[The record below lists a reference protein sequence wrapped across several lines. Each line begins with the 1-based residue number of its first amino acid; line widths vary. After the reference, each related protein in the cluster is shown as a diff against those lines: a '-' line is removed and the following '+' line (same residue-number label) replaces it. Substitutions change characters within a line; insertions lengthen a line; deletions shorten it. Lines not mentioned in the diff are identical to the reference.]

1 MEEKYNSHPI
11 ELKWQKKWEENR
23 IFKTRIEKNKPKFYE
38 LEMYP
43 YPSGKIHMGH
53 VRNYSIGDVIA
64 RYRRMNG
71 YNVMHPIGF
80 DAFGMPAENAAIE
93 HNLRPE
99 TWTKENIATMTKQLR
114 KMGFSYDWD
123 GVVITCDPEYYKW
136 EQKLFIDMLKK
147 NMVYKKKA
155 EVNYCPHCQ
164 TVLANEQVID
174 GKCWRC
180 EEEVIKKEISEWFF
194 KITDYAEQLLEDM
207 EQIRKGWPEKVLVQQ
222 TNWIGKSIG
231 AKVKFKVSEKDEV
244 LEVFTT
250 RPDTLFGATF
260 MCIAPNHPLLKKLMK
275 GNPYEKN
282 VQKFIEKFLRTKDIK
297 EKEKEGIFTGIYV
310 ENPVNGE
317 KIPLYAANF
326 VLLEYG
332 TGIIMSVPAHDQ
344 RDFEFAKKYD
354 LPVRVVVYKKGATPE
369 GGELTEAYEGEGI
382 MVNSGSFDGLDS
394 EQGKW
399 EITKWLQQKGLA
411 EKKINYALRDWNVS
425 RQRYWGAPI
434 PVVYCKKCGI
444 VPVNEEDLP
453 VKLPENAP
461 LTGEGD
467 SPLKRV
473 KSFVKTT
480 CPKCGGEAE
489 RETDTFDTFVES
501 SWYFLRYVS
510 PHEKDKAFDEKQ
522 VEYWMPVDQYV
533 GGIEHA
539 IMHLL
544 YARYFTKVF
553 RDLKYIDIDEPFKRL
568 LTQGMVIK
576 DGAKMSKSK
585 GNIVNPDYIIENY
598 GADTARLFILFAAPP
613 EKDLDWSDEGVE
625 GSYRF
630 LNRVWRIIYRYKDV
644 CKSNGKAVE
653 LKEEK
658 GKKLHY
664 LTHFTIK
671 WVTEDIEKR
680 YHFNTAIAHLMELT
694 NAIYDYM
701 YEEKEE
707 DKITIE
713 EAIRTLIILLS
724 VFAPHIAEE
733 MWEGIGE
740 KPFVSD
746 QCWPEYDE
754 NALIKKM
761 IKMAITVNGR
771 LRDEIEVEKDAAEE
785 KIRELALNSKRIQ
798 KYIQGKEVKKIIV
811 VKQKLVN
818 MVVK

>member
-64 RYRRMNG
+64 RYKRMNG
-71 YNVMHPIGF
+71 YNVMHPVGF

-99 TWTKENIATMTKQLR
+99 TWTKENIATMTKQLKR
-114 KMGFSYDWD
+114 MGFSYDWD
-123 GVVITCDPEYYKW
+123 GAVITCDPEYYKW
-136 EQKLFIDMLKK
+136 EQKLFIEMLKK

-180 EEEVIKKEISEWFF
+180 GGEVTKKEISEWFF
-194 KITDYAEQLLEDM
+194 KITDYAEQLLKDM

-260 MCIAPNHPLLKKLMK
+260 MSIAPDHPLLKKLMK
-275 GNPYEKN
+275 GSSYEEK
-282 VQKFIEKFLRTKDIK
+282 VQKFIEKFLKTKDIK

-344 RDFEFAKKYD
+344 RDFEFAKKYN
-354 LPVRVVVYKKGATPE
+354 LPVRVVVYKKGAMPE
-369 GGELTEAYEGEGI
+369 DGKLTEAYEGEGI
-382 MVNSGSFDGLDS
+382 MVNSSQFDKLSS

-411 EKKINYALRDWNVS
+411 EKTINYALRDWNVS

-480 CPKCGGEAE
+480 CPQCGGEAE

-522 VEYWMPVDQYV
+522 AQYWMPVDQYV

-544 YARYFTKVF
+544 YARYFTKVL

-585 GNIVNPDYIIENY
+585 GNVVDPDYIIENH

-613 EKDLDWSDEGVE
+613 EKDLDWSDEGIE

-630 LNRVWRIIYRYKDV
+630 LNRVWRIVYRYKDV

-658 GKKLHY
+658 SKKLHY

-694 NAIYDYM
+694 NALYEYQYDGT
-701 YEEKEE
+701 EE
-707 DKITIE
+707 DKITIK
-713 EAIRTLIILLS
+713 EATRTLIILLS

-733 MWEGIGE
+733 MWEGIGK

-746 QCWPEYDE
+746 QLWPEYDE
-754 NALIKKM
+754 KALIKKT
-761 IKMAITVNGR
+761 IKMAVTVNGR
-771 LRDEIEVEKDAAEE
+771 LRDEIEVEKDAVEE

>member
-1 MEEKYNSHPI
+1 M
-11 ELKWQKKWEENR
+11 
-23 IFKTRIEKNKPKFYE
+23 
-38 LEMYP
+38 
-43 YPSGKIHMGH
+43 
-53 VRNYSIGDVIA
+53 
-64 RYRRMNG
+64 
-71 YNVMHPIGF
+71 
-80 DAFGMPAENAAIE
+80 
-93 HNLRPE
+93 
-99 TWTKENIATMTKQLR
+99 
-114 KMGFSYDWD
+114 
-123 GVVITCDPEYYKW
+123 
-136 EQKLFIDMLKK
+136 
-147 NMVYKKKA
+147 
-155 EVNYCPHCQ
+155 
-164 TVLANEQVID
+164 
-174 GKCWRC
+174 
-180 EEEVIKKEISEWFF
+180 
-194 KITDYAEQLLEDM
+194 
-207 EQIRKGWPEKVLVQQ
+207 
-222 TNWIGKSIG
+222 
-231 AKVKFKVSEKDEV
+231 KFKVSEKDEV

>member
-1 MEEKYNSHPI
+1 MEEKYNPHPI

-23 IFKTRIEKNKPKFYE
+23 IFKTRTEKDKPKFYE

-99 TWTKENIATMTKQLR
+99 TWTKENIATMTKQLKR
-114 KMGFSYDWD
+114 MGFSYDWD
-123 GVVITCDPEYYKW
+123 GVVTTCDSEYYRW
-136 EQKLFIDMLKK
+136 EQKLFIEMLRKD
-147 NMVYKKKA
+147 MVYKKKA

-164 TVLANEQVID
+164 TVLANEQVMD

-180 EEEVIKKEISEWFF
+180 GGGVTKKEIGEWFF
-194 KITDYAEQLLEDM
+194 RITDYAEQLLRDM
-207 EQIRKGWPEKVLVQQ
+207 EQIRKGWPEKVLIQQ
-222 TNWIGKSIG
+222 KNWIGKSIG
-231 AKVKFKVSEKDEV
+231 ARVKFKVSEKDEV

-260 MCIAPNHPLLKKLMK
+260 MCIAPDHPLLKKLVK
-275 GNPYEKN
+275 GSSYEEK
-282 VQKFIEKFLRTKDIK
+282 VQKFIEKFLKTKDIK
-297 EKEKEGIFTGIYV
+297 EKEKEGIFTGIYA

-344 RDFEFAKKYD
+344 RDFEFAKKYN
-354 LPVRVVVYKKGATPE
+354 LPLKVVTYKEDAIPKDGK
-369 GGELTEAYEGEGI
+369 LTEAYEGEGT
-382 MVNSGSFDGLDS
+382 MVNSGQFDKLPS

-399 EITKWLQQKGLA
+399 EVTKWLQQKGLA
-411 EKKINYALRDWNVS
+411 EKTINYVLRDWNVS

-453 VKLPENAP
+453 IELPENTP

-480 CPKCGGEAE
+480 CPQCGGEAE

-510 PHEKDKAFDEKQ
+510 PHEKDKAFDERKAQ
-522 VEYWMPVDQYV
+522 YWMPVDQYV

-539 IMHLL
+539 VMHLL

-585 GNIVNPDYIIENY
+585 GM
-598 GADTARLFILFAAPP
+598 
-613 EKDLDWSDEGVE
+613 S
-625 GSYRF
+625 
-630 LNRVWRIIYRYKDV
+630 
-644 CKSNGKAVE
+644 
-653 LKEEK
+653 
-658 GKKLHY
+658 
-664 LTHFTIK
+664 
-671 WVTEDIEKR
+671 
-680 YHFNTAIAHLMELT
+680 
-694 NAIYDYM
+694 
-701 YEEKEE
+701 
-707 DKITIE
+707 
-713 EAIRTLIILLS
+713 
-724 VFAPHIAEE
+724 
-733 MWEGIGE
+733 
-740 KPFVSD
+740 
-746 QCWPEYDE
+746 
-754 NALIKKM
+754 
-761 IKMAITVNGR
+761 
-771 LRDEIEVEKDAAEE
+771 
-785 KIRELALNSKRIQ
+785 
-798 KYIQGKEVKKIIV
+798 
-811 VKQKLVN
+811 
-818 MVVK
+818 

>member
-1 MEEKYNSHPI
+1 MEEKYNPHPI

-23 IFKTRIEKNKPKFYE
+23 IFKTRTEKDKPKFYE

-99 TWTKENIATMTKQLR
+99 TWTKENIATMTKQLKR
-114 KMGFSYDWD
+114 MGFSYDWD
-123 GVVITCDPEYYKW
+123 GVVTTCDSEYYRW
-136 EQKLFIDMLKK
+136 EQKLFIEMLRKD
-147 NMVYKKKA
+147 MVYKKKA

-164 TVLANEQVID
+164 TVLANEQVMD

-180 EEEVIKKEISEWFF
+180 GGGVTKKEIGEWFF
-194 KITDYAEQLLEDM
+194 RITDYAEQLLRDM
-207 EQIRKGWPEKVLVQQ
+207 EQIRKGWPEKVLIQQ
-222 TNWIGKSIG
+222 KNWIGKSIG
-231 AKVKFKVSEKDEV
+231 ARVKFKVSEKDEV

-260 MCIAPNHPLLKKLMK
+260 MCIAPDHPLLKKLVK
-275 GNPYEKN
+275 GSSYEEK
-282 VQKFIEKFLRTKDIK
+282 VQKFIEKFLKTKDIK
-297 EKEKEGIFTGIYV
+297 EKEKEGIFTGIYA

-344 RDFEFAKKYD
+344 RDFEFAKKYN
-354 LPVRVVVYKKGATPE
+354 LPLKVVTYKEDAIPKDGK
-369 GGELTEAYEGEGI
+369 LTEAYEGEGT
-382 MVNSGSFDGLDS
+382 MVNSGQFDKLPS

-399 EITKWLQQKGLA
+399 EVTKWLQQKGLA
-411 EKKINYALRDWNVS
+411 EKTINYALRDWNVS

-453 VKLPENAP
+453 IELPENTP

-480 CPKCGGEAE
+480 CPQCGGEAE

-510 PHEKDKAFDEKQ
+510 PHEKDKAFDERKAQ
-522 VEYWMPVDQYV
+522 YWMPVDQYV

-539 IMHLL
+539 VMHLL

-585 GNIVNPDYIIENY
+585 GNVVDPDYIIENY
-598 GADTARLFILFAAPP
+598 GADTSRLFILFAAPP

-630 LNRVWRIIYRYKDV
+630 LNRVWRIVYRYKDV
-644 CKSNGKAVE
+644 CKSSEKVVE

-658 GKKLHY
+658 NKRLHY

-680 YHFNTAIAHLMELT
+680 YHFNTAIAHLMEFT

-707 DKITIE
+707 DKITIR
-713 EAIRTLIILLS
+713 EAIRTLIMLLS

-746 QCWPEYDE
+746 QCWPKYDE
-754 NALIKKM
+754 KALIKKT

>member
-613 EKDLDWSDEGVE
+613 EKDLDWSD
-625 GSYRF
+625 
-630 LNRVWRIIYRYKDV
+630 
-644 CKSNGKAVE
+644 
-653 LKEEK
+653 
-658 GKKLHY
+658 
-664 LTHFTIK
+664 
-671 WVTEDIEKR
+671 
-680 YHFNTAIAHLMELT
+680 
-694 NAIYDYM
+694 
-701 YEEKEE
+701 
-707 DKITIE
+707 
-713 EAIRTLIILLS
+713 
-724 VFAPHIAEE
+724 
-733 MWEGIGE
+733 
-740 KPFVSD
+740 
-746 QCWPEYDE
+746 
-754 NALIKKM
+754 
-761 IKMAITVNGR
+761 
-771 LRDEIEVEKDAAEE
+771 
-785 KIRELALNSKRIQ
+785 
-798 KYIQGKEVKKIIV
+798 
-811 VKQKLVN
+811 
-818 MVVK
+818 

>member
-1 MEEKYNSHPI
+1 MEGRYNPHKI
-11 ELKWQKKWEENR
+11 ELKWQKRWEENK
-23 IFKTRIEKNKPKFYE
+23 IFKTKIEKDKPKFYE
-38 LEMYP
+38 LEMFP

-64 RYRRMNG
+64 RYKRMKG
-71 YNVMHPIGF
+71 YNVMHPMGF

-93 HNLRPE
+93 HNLHPE
-99 TWTKENIATMTKQLR
+99 TWTRENITTMTKQLKR
-114 KMGFSYDWD
+114 MGFSYDWD
-123 GVVITCDPEYYKW
+123 DVVITSDPEYYRW
-136 EQKLFIDMLKK
+136 EQKLFIEMLKK
-147 NMVYKKKA
+147 NMVYRKKA
-155 EVNYCPHCQ
+155 EVNYCPNCQ

-174 GKCWRC
+174 GRCWRC
-180 EEEVIKKEISEWFF
+180 GGEVTKKEIDEWFF
-194 KITDYAEQLLEDM
+194 RITDYAEQLLKDM
-207 EQIRKGWPEKVLVQQ
+207 EQIRGGWPERVLIQQ
-222 TNWIGKSIG
+222 RNWIGKSVG
-231 AKVKFKVSEKDEV
+231 AKVKFKVFGKNEV

-260 MCIAPNHPLLKKLMK
+260 MCIAPDHPLLKKLVK
-275 GNPYEKN
+275 GSSYEER
-282 VQKFIEKFLRTKDIK
+282 VRRFTEKFLKTKDIK
-297 EKEKEGIFTGIYV
+297 EKEGVFTGIYA

-344 RDFEFAKKYD
+344 RDFEFAKKYN
-354 LPVRVVVYKKGATPE
+354 LPLKVVIYKE
-369 GGELTEAYEGEGI
+369 GVIPKDGKLMEAYEGEGI
-382 MVNSGSFDGLDS
+382 LINSGQFNDLPS

-399 EITKWLQQKGLA
+399 EITKWLQEKGLA
-411 EKKINYALRDWNVS
+411 EKTVNYALRDWNVS

-434 PVVYCKKCGI
+434 PVVYCKRCGI
-444 VPVNEEDLP
+444 VPVKEEDLP
-453 VKLPENAP
+453 VKLPEDAP
-461 LTGEGD
+461 LTGEGG

-473 KSFVKTT
+473 ESFVKTR

-510 PHEKDKAFDEKQ
+510 PHEKDKAFDKEKAK
-522 VEYWMPVDQYV
+522 YWMPVDQYV

-544 YARYFTKVF
+544 YARYFTKVL

-585 GNIVNPDYIIENY
+585 GNIVDPDYIVEKY
-598 GADTARLFILFAAPP
+598 GADTSRLFILFAAPP
-613 EKDLDWSDEGVE
+613 EKDLDWSDKGVE

-630 LNRVWRIIYRYKDV
+630 LNRVWRIVYRYKDV
-644 CKSNGKAVE
+644 CKSKGRVAE

-658 GKKLHY
+658 SRRLHY

-671 WVTEDIEKR
+671 HVTEDIEKR
-680 YHFNTAIAHLMELT
+680 YHFNTAIARLMELT
-694 NAIYDYM
+694 NAIYEYN
-701 YEEKEE
+701 YEGKEE
-707 DKITIE
+707 DKVAIG
-713 EAIRTLIILLS
+713 EAIRTLVMLLS

-754 NALIKKM
+754 KALVKET
-761 IKMAITVNGR
+761 IKMAVTVNGKV
-771 LRDEIEVEKDAAEE
+771 RDEIEVEKDATEE
-785 KIRELALNSKRIQ
+785 KIRELALNSTRIQ
-798 KYIQGKEVKKIIV
+798 KYIQGKELKKVVV
-811 VKQKLVN
+811 VKHRLVN
-818 MVVK
+818 MVVR